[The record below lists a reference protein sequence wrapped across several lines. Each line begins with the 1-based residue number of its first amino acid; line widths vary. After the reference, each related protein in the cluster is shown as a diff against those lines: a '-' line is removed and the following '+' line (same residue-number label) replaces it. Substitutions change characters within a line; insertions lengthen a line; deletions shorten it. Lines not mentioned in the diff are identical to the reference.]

1 MIIKKGFTCF
11 FIIISLLLVLVSC
24 NNESQPPVEKENT
37 CSYVQNGD
45 TFIFTDGTPRY
56 MIRYNSSPDKSVA
69 IADTGYIKSY
79 STTIWGNSSEYP

>member
-24 NNESQPPVEKENT
+24 NNESHPPVEKEHT

-45 TFIFTDGTPRY
+45 TFIFTDESPKY
-56 MIRYNSSPDKSVA
+56 MIRYNSSPDK
-69 IADTGYIKSY
+69 
-79 STTIWGNSSEYP
+79 